1 MAKQGTP
8 LVEPLDAERVLVTFL
23 WRQQRPGDVRLLW
36 PTPEVNTRRFE
47 ALAGSDI
54 RYLSLPLR
62 RDARVSYQLSAD
74 LPDLQQADRGTL
86 RPGVAGGG
94 TAGPA
99 EPHAVAQQPRAA
111 AGRAGLAGAARR
123 RPCRDLGPA
132 AQGRAAR
139 QGGAPR
145 L

>member
-47 ALAGSDI
+47 ALAGSDV

-86 RPGVAGGG
+86 RLAL
-94 TAGPA
+94 
-99 EPHAVAQQPRAA
+99 QAA
-111 AGRAGLAGAARR
+111 ARPDPLSRTPWLNSARCRGPSRPRWCSSAAPLPRPGTSRA
-123 RPCRDLGPA
+123 
-132 AQGRAAR
+132 GRAAR

>member
-1 MAKQGTP
+1 PATG
-8 LVEPLDAERVLVTFL
+8 RS
-23 WRQQRPGDVRLLW
+23 RH
-36 PTPEVNTRRFE
+36 
-47 ALAGSDI
+47 LA
-54 RYLSLPLR
+54 
-62 RDARVSYQLSAD
+62 
-74 LPDLQQADRGTL
+74 
-86 RPGVAGGG
+86 PGVAGGG
-94 TAGPA
+94 AAGPA
-99 EPHAVAQQPRAA
+99 EPYAVAQQPRAA